1 MEVHCNPFRDVRDVE
16 LLVEGKIKRIENQA
30 PAKWID
36 EQRGDRCCSCDDEL
50 TDLRG
55 CPAGGFN
62 SSPSAPDKTRNCDQG
77 KQDQPERPGAM
88 SVDPQT
94 EQRWQQP
101 QGSVAALT
109 EALQDYQ
116 QDDEIEVSKKD
127 CAWPIRDGC
136 DRGRKQTGNDRSLK
150 VAALLVTQVK

>member
-1 MEVHCNPFRDVRDVE
+1 MEVHCDPFSHMRDIKF
-16 LLVEGKIKRIENQA
+16 LVEGKIKRIENQS
-30 PAKWID
+30 PAKRIN
-36 EQRGDRCCSCDDEL
+36 EQRGDRCCSCDDEF

-55 CPAGGFN
+55 CPARGFN
-62 SSPSAPDKTRNCDQG
+62 SSPSAADKARNSDQG
-77 KQDQPERPGAM
+77 KQDQPERPRAM

-116 QDDEIEVSKKD
+116 QDD
-127 CAWPIRDGC
+127 
-136 DRGRKQTGNDRSLK
+136 
-150 VAALLVTQVK
+150 